1 MLRKIR
7 NGFFAGLILIA
18 PLGVTLFVVNFM
30 LTRIGR
36 PVNEMVFRFVG
47 EDIRT
52 LPGISIALDLLALLI
67 LVVVI
72 TLLGFL
78 SNYFI
83 GRFFITIGEKM
94 IDRLPFVNTVY
105 KTVKQIVD
113 TFSKQQ
119 KAVFQ
124 KVVMTEYP
132 RKGVWVIGFLT
143 SEAKGEIQERT
154 GEDVVNVF
162 VPTTPNPTSGF
173 LLIVPRKEIKEM
185 EMTVA
190 EGMKVIVSGGAVIP
204 PYPRAAAP
212 ANALTGNGAAEKSAA
227 PNA

>member
-1 MLRKIR
+1 
-7 NGFFAGLILIA
+7 
-18 PLGVTLFVVNFM
+18 
-30 LTRIGR
+30 
-36 PVNEMVFRFVG
+36 
-47 EDIRT
+47 
-52 LPGISIALDLLALLI
+52 
-67 LVVVI
+67 

-83 GRFFITIGEKM
+83 GRIFITLGEKF

-124 KVVMTEYP
+124 KVVLTEYP
-132 RKGVWVIGFLT
+132 RKGVYVIGFLT

-154 GEDVVNVF
+154 GADVVNIF

-173 LLIVPRKEIKEM
+173 LLIVPREEITEM
-185 EMTVA
+185 DMTVA

-204 PYPRAAAP
+204 PFPKAIPADKQIPAKGHEPAAK
-212 ANALTGNGAAEKSAA
+212 ED
-227 PNA
+227 